1 VHINRS
7 VMVLEP
13 ASDVTLQSKQR
24 VRCAI
29 DCLVTLSYTHSLESL
44 QAEQN
49 ALGPSVSEKAM
60 LNAVAPQAEPSIKRT
75 RKGPKGPNPLS
86 VKKKA
91 PKHGIQEG
99 TKTTVAVAAQVK
111 KVEAGNKRKRQRQET
126 DGGDLS
132 IETEPR
138 PKRRRRHKSG
148 SRPVDAV

>member
-1 VHINRS
+1 LSGN
-7 VMVLEP
+7 
-13 ASDVTLQSKQR
+13 
-24 VRCAI
+24 AI
-29 DCLVTLSYTHSLESL
+29 LYSYSLESL

-49 ALGPSVSEKAM
+49 ALGPSISEKAM
-60 LNAVAPQAEPSIKRT
+60 LNAVAPQAEPSIKRK

-91 PKHGIQEG
+91 PKHRIQEVK
-99 TKTTVAVAAQVK
+99 KTTVAATAQVK
-111 KVEAGNKRKRQRQET
+111 KVEVGNKRKRQET

-132 IETEPR
+132 TETEPR